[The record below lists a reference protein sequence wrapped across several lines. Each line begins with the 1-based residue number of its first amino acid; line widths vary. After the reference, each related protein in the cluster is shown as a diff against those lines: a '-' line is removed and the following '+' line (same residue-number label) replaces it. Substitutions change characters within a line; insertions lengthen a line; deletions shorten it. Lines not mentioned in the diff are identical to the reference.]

1 MSIPTSPDDSPG
13 ARTRAV
19 LTREAIVAAGVELV
33 DAAGPDALTMRA
45 VAGRLGSGVMSL
57 YRHVADRDALLDL
70 VLDAMAGEIP
80 ATPLSGDWR
89 ADAAALARDVR
100 SVLLQRPHLT
110 VLLTSR
116 ADRGVGG
123 FAALD
128 RALAIFRSAGLSRAR
143 RGRGE
148 PRPRQPRGRRGPLGC
163 GRHGGTSGEERQ
175 SRLEA
180 AAAAVEALPVAA
192 FPNVTSAGD
201 ELFAGSPDE
210 RFEAGL
216 AMLLDGIERR
226 LEPAAAARQAGPGAP
241 QDDLH
246 LVGLQHRCPPRGRT
260 IARSTPPRT
269 ER

>member
-1 MSIPTSPDDSPG
+1 MRTSTPESSNRPPR

-70 VLDAMAGEIP
+70 VLDAMTGDIP
-80 ATPLSGDWR
+80 ATPLTGDWR

-100 SVLLQRPHLT
+100 AVLLRRPQLT

-123 FAALD
+123 LAALD
-128 RALAIFRSAGLSRAR
+128 RALAIFRSAGLSAR
-143 RGRGE
+143 DAVE
-148 PRPRQPRGRRGPLGC
+148 ANHALGNLVA
-163 GRHGGTSGEERQ
+163 GAALWDALGMGGASGEER
-175 SRLEA
+175 RARREA
-180 AAAAVEALPVAA
+180 AAAAVGALPPDA
-192 FPNVTSAGD
+192 FPSVTWAGD
-201 ELFAGSPDE
+201 AVFSGSPDE

-226 LEPAAAARQAGPGAP
+226 AQVAVSRPGERPSAAGTAK
-241 QDDLH
+241 
-246 LVGLQHRCPPRGRT
+246 GRHG
-260 IARSTPPRT
+260 R
-269 ER
+269 

>member
-1 MSIPTSPDDSPG
+1 MSIPRGPDDTPG

-80 ATPLSGDWR
+80 ATPLTGDWR
-89 ADAAALARDVR
+89 TDAAALAGDVR
-100 SVLLQRPHLT
+100 SVLLRRPHLT

-116 ADRGVGG
+116 ADRRVGG

-128 RALAIFRSAGLSRAR
+128 RALAIFRSAGLSERDAV
-143 RGRGE
+143 E
-148 PRPRQPRGRRGPLGC
+148 ANHALGNLVA
-163 GRHGGTSGEERQ
+163 GAALWDAVGMGGTSGEERRA
-175 SRLEA
+175 RLGA

-192 FPNVTSAGD
+192 FPNVTWAGN

-226 LEPAAAARQAGPGAP
+226 LEPAAPARPAGPGAP
-241 QDDLH
+241 RADLAE
-246 LVGLQHRCPPRGRT
+246 LQHRSPPRGRFRT

-269 ER
+269 EP